1 MFVKFSEIDQIKNV
15 KLSDLQ
21 KFDLR
26 QVQVS
31 EKLDGTNRSIYVG
44 GKDEPIEIY
53 TRYGQVKNPEDTE
66 FIRPMLEAL
75 RDRLDL
81 KDQKLILFGELFGKT
96 IMKRMDY
103 RERKDFAVFSGAFV
117 CEDGTILK
125 YLTCGAIAP
134 LLYGTGLKVAPYMFA
149 PFNIE
154 TFKADF
160 PLDAVSRFAE
170 TSTVEGYVFG
180 FVSKDNPRFIAKYLK
195 FKDERFDDRKTLD
208 VPLTPEE
215 QAIKDRTDA
224 IREEF
229 YGYLTEN
236 RILDM
241 ISKLGGDAS
250 KLKAG
255 QLTAMV
261 IKDAAADYEK
271 DHPGA
276 LDGLSKSDSKKA
288 FKVGDYLFA
297 MVTKV
302 LSEQTEA

>member
-1 MFVKFSEIDQIKNV
+1 MFVKFSDIDQTKNV
-15 KLSDLQ
+15 TLEDLS
-21 KFDLR
+21 KFDLER
-26 QVQVS
+26 VQVT
-31 EKLDGTNRSIYVG
+31 EKLDGTNRSICIG
-44 GKDEPIEIY
+44 GKDEPVEIY
-53 TRYGQVKNPEDTE
+53 TRYGESFNPEDTE
-66 FIRPMLEAL
+66 FIRPMLDAL

-103 RERKDFAVFSGAFV
+103 KERKDFAVFSGAYAY
-117 CEDGTILK
+117 EDGSIAK
-125 YLTCGAIAP
+125 YLTCCSLQA
-134 LLYGTGLKVAPYMFA
+134 LLYGTGLKVVPFTLA
-149 PFNIE
+149 PFNPE
-154 TFKADF
+154 TFKKDF
-160 PLDAVSRFAE
+160 PLDVVSRFAE
-170 TSTVEGYVFG
+170 TSTIEGYVFG
-180 FVSKDNPRFIAKYLK
+180 FVSKDNPSLIAKYLK
-195 FKDERFDDRKTLD
+195 FKDERFADRKTLF

-215 QAIKDRTDA
+215 QAVKDRTDV

-229 YGYLTEN
+229 YSYLTEN

-250 KLKAG
+250 KIKAG

-261 IKDAAADYEK
+261 VKDAAADYEK

-276 LDGLSKSDSKKA
+276 LEGLSKTDAKKA

-302 LSEQTEA
+302 LSDQNN